1 MCNVRKVFLLFLLIV
16 SFGSKAE
23 IIEKI
28 DIIGLDTISRGT
40 VLSYTPVEV
49 GDQYGPELN
58 NAVSNSLLKTNLFS
72 EVFVNFSNKNLNIRI
87 KENPTI
93 KYIEFKDYE
102 DDLVLNEEI
111 VNSMIANFDLNVGKI
126 FVKDNLNKLIESLKE
141 SYKVKAFYKTKVS
154 LKTNLD
160 EKNRIGIELF
170 FEEGEQ
176 ALISS
181 MRIDGNKYFDEDDLL
196 DEFEIGVPDFFI
208 INYFTEKDHFS
219 SREFEAGIESLKN
232 KYLESGFLE
241 MQILDSKLNYLPDEN
256 KIDIKITLA
265 EGKQFFFGEVKFSG
279 ELLNESQNSL
289 RSSFDLK
296 QGDKF
301 ERKKI
306 VSGIKKI
313 AELYQNKGYA
323 YADVNSKMLGSSDKD
338 EINIEI
344 QVNLDKR
351 IFINRIEIS
360 GNNITQ
366 DDVIRRALMLLEGE
380 VYSKT
385 ELNESI
391 NRIKRLGY
399 FSDVNYEL
407 KRHAKN
413 LDKADILISVVET
426 KTGEFTIGL
435 SHSNATGAALTA
447 GISQQ
452 NIFGTGNT
460 LQASF
465 SSSDAVDDTSVYFKD
480 PYFNNLGH
488 SISYGFFSKSI
499 DAANLDTAPYIL
511 DEQGINFGYGVP
523 VSKDSSVFGETR
535 LSKVDLTCGAAMFI
549 NEATQCAN
557 NDDMDLNFVL
567 SYTSNTLNDF
577 YFASEGVKNV
587 LKSTLTLPGSDFKY
601 YKLEASHKSYYPVLK
616 DKIFK
621 MSSRVNLASG
631 IGNDDLP
638 FFKRFFEGGSSS
650 VRGFDFNSLG
660 AKYTYDKKP
669 KGGELSFISS
679 VALGS
684 SLKFAGIDNENMR
697 LSAFIDAGTVAEKT
711 SDFTFN
717 DFRSSTGVQ
726 FTWLTPIGP
735 IGVHYAQPI
744 LKKSSDS
751 TQSFRLDLGA
761 SF

>member
-1 MCNVRKVFLLFLLIV
+1 MV
-16 SFGSKAE
+16 
-23 IIEKI
+23 
-28 DIIGLDTISRGT
+28 
-40 VLSYTPVEV
+40 
-49 GDQYGPELN
+49 
-58 NAVSNSLLKTNLFS
+58 
-72 EVFVNFSNKNLNIRI
+72 
-87 KENPTI
+87 
-93 KYIEFKDYE
+93 
-102 DDLVLNEEI
+102 
-111 VNSMIANFDLNVGKI
+111 
-126 FVKDNLNKLIESLKE
+126 
-141 SYKVKAFYKTKVS
+141 
-154 LKTNLD
+154 
-160 EKNRIGIELF
+160 
-170 FEEGEQ
+170 
-176 ALISS
+176 
-181 MRIDGNKYFDEDDLL
+181 
-196 DEFEIGVPDFFI
+196 
-208 INYFTEKDHFS
+208 
-219 SREFEAGIESLKN
+219 
-232 KYLESGFLE
+232 
-241 MQILDSKLNYLPDEN
+241 
-256 KIDIKITLA
+256 
-265 EGKQFFFGEVKFSG
+265 
-279 ELLNESQNSL
+279 
-289 RSSFDLK
+289 
-296 QGDKF
+296 
-301 ERKKI
+301 
-306 VSGIKKI
+306 
-313 AELYQNKGYA
+313 
-323 YADVNSKMLGSSDKD
+323 
-338 EINIEI
+338 
-344 QVNLDKR
+344 
-351 IFINRIEIS
+351 
-360 GNNITQ
+360 
-366 DDVIRRALMLLEGE
+366 
-380 VYSKT
+380 
-385 ELNESI
+385 
-391 NRIKRLGY
+391 
-399 FSDVNYEL
+399 
-407 KRHAKN
+407 
-413 LDKADILISVVET
+413 
-426 KTGEFTIGL
+426 
-435 SHSNATGAALTA
+435 
-447 GISQQ
+447 
-452 NIFGTGNT
+452 
-460 LQASF
+460 
-465 SSSDAVDDTSVYFKD
+465 
-480 PYFNNLGH
+480 
-488 SISYGFFSKSI
+488 FFSKSI

-577 YFASEGVKNV
+577 YFASEGVNNV

-660 AKYTYDKKP
+660 AKYTYDNKP

-761 SF
+761 TF